1 MEEDE
6 QQKRRKRRPA
16 LPPPPHFPPAPVAA
30 ERRRRPRRGG
40 LLLRGHLGVTPD
52 RTKSHY
58 FTNPSSRQ
66 SSPLNPFRQ
75 HFQHHSLLPPLLFPL
90 LSKESHVVAVLR
102 RWRFPALAPPSSP
115 LFFRFPR
122 SCPVCRIKSRD
133 GAEGRPTTVV
143 IPVSATPAAMDR
155 SIGFVRSR
163 LSGLVAGFVRSFVG
177 STRSN

>member
-40 LLLRGHLGVTPD
+40 LLLRGHLGHTRSNEITLFHESIVVT
-52 RTKSHY
+52 
-58 FTNPSSRQ
+58 

-155 SIGFVRSR
+155 SIGFAQSR